1 MAQTLTQILR
11 TVTTDFTDP
20 VTKKRAQ
27 QSVMSNMAAVEDL
40 SERDLKAGQVVA
52 LAYFLS
58 SGVTIAAGTNYT
70 GNTYPNTYR
79 GLADQALAF
88 FNGILPRLDLREKN
102 MLDLVL
108 TANAAI
114 YANGIAGLLD
124 INSGLAEVKRL
135 RNFSAEELDR
145 MIYFLRLKTGI

>member
-1 MAQTLTQILR
+1 MAQTLSQIIR
-11 TVTTDFTDP
+11 TVTTDFT
-20 VTKKRAQ
+20 VAATKKTAQ
-27 QSVMSNMAAVEDL
+27 QSVMANMAALEDL
-40 SERDLKAGQVVA
+40 SEQDLKAGQVVC

-58 SGVTIAAGTNYT
+58 SGITINPGTNYT
-70 GNTYPNTYR
+70 GTVYPNTYR

-102 MLDLVL
+102 MLETVL

-124 INSGLAEVKRL
+124 VNSGLAEVKRL